1 METFENIKA
10 AVHLL
15 VCFNDAETAKALSEA
30 AAYLAFSGS
39 ENSSITFL
47 HLTDEEVPHDHS
59 VNEDEYQSK
68 AFNNF
73 VGKLDKNKFSVR
85 TFTKTTNDPIAEVK
99 KTIKEQNFNL
109 LIYGMSNTNITP
121 ALCSRLSKLKG
132 KPTVDESE
140 IKEQFKP
147 NEWLMMNRV
156 SELFDMNPVT
166 TCLFINSN
174 LKGLN
179 KFFVPILGSTD
190 IKVLPTAVTRF
201 ARKEKAEIMFWDA
214 IGAIEHDQKL
224 QKFYNSCQK
233 LTEDKVYLW
242 DTDKKIEVD
251 FVQIQDLCIM
261 GVEGWNKLIRTNLPW
276 IENLPSTLIIKSKT
290 I

>member
-1 METFENIKA
+1 METVENIKA
-10 AVHLL
+10 SVHAL
-15 VCFNDAETAKALSEA
+15 VCFNDAETAKAMSEP

-47 HLTDEEVPHDHS
+47 HLTDEEVAPGHT

-68 AFNNF
+68 AFNSF

-85 TFTKTTNDPIAEVK
+85 TFIKKSDDHIAEVK

-109 LIYGMSNTNITP
+109 LIYGMSSENITP
-121 ALCSRLSKLKG
+121 SLCSRLSKLKG
-132 KPTVDESE
+132 NPTISESD

-156 SELFDMNPVT
+156 SELFEMNPVV
-166 TCLFINSN
+166 TCLFINNN
-174 LKGLN
+174 LKSLN

-190 IKVLPTAVTRF
+190 VKVLPTTVTRF
-201 ARKEKAEIMFWDA
+201 ARKEKAEFMIWDG

-224 QKFYNSCQK
+224 QKFYSNCQK
-233 LTEDKVYLW
+233 QTEDKTHLW

-251 FVQIQDLCIM
+251 FIQIQDLCIM
-261 GVEGWNKLIRTNLPW
+261 GVEGWNKLVRTNLPW
-276 IENLPSTLIIKSKT
+276 IEHLPSTLIIKSKT

>member
-1 METFENIKA
+1 METIENLKA

-15 VCFNDAETAKALSEA
+15 VCFNDAETAKAMSEP

-47 HLTDEEVPHDHS
+47 HLTNEDIEHDQS

-68 AFNNF
+68 AFKSF
-73 VGKLDKNKFSVR
+73 VGKLDKNKFTVR
-85 TFTKTTNDPIAEVK
+85 TFIKKTNDYIAEVK
-99 KTIKEQNFNL
+99 RTVKEQNFNL
-109 LIYGMSNTNITP
+109 LIYGMSNKNITP

-132 KPTVDESE
+132 NPTVSESE

-147 NEWLMMNRV
+147 DEWLMMNRV
-156 SELFDMNPVT
+156 SELFDMNPIT
-166 TCLFINSN
+166 TCLFINNN
-174 LKGLN
+174 LRELSR
-179 KFFVPILGSTD
+179 FFIPILGSTD
-190 IKVLPTAVTRF
+190 IKVLPSAVTRF
-201 ARKEKAEIMFWDA
+201 ARKEKAEFMFWDA
-214 IGAIEHDQKL
+214 IGAIEHEPKL

-242 DTDKKIEVD
+242 NSDKKIEVD
-251 FVQIQDLCIM
+251 FILLQDLCIM
-261 GVEGWNKLIRTNLPW
+261 GVEGWNKLVRTNLPW